1 MKPVFVYGVMFL
13 IMLSGCDRSPKSG
26 HGFRLPD
33 GDINRGQVVFVEFE
47 CNRCHS
53 VGAIEQLTSA
63 SPESSV
69 SVKLGGKVTAIQTY
83 GQLVTSIVNPSHR
96 LVGRY
101 PKEQVSTADGESL
114 MRNYNDEMTVNQLI
128 NLVAFLQSNYELRP
142 YQGPRD
148 HLY

>member
-1 MKPVFVYGVMFL
+1 MKPVFLYL
-13 IMLSGCDRSPKSG
+13 ITLLVILSGCDIGPKSG

-33 GDINRGQVVFVEFE
+33 GDIDRGQIVFSELE
-47 CNRCHS
+47 CNACHS
-53 VGAIEQLTSA
+53 VGSVEQPTAA
-63 SPESSV
+63 SSENRI
-69 SVKLGGKVTAIQTY
+69 SVKLGGKVTSIQTY

-101 PKEQVSTADGESL
+101 PAEQVSTADGESL

-128 NLVAFLQSNYELRP
+128 DLVAFLQSNYELRP

>member
-1 MKPVFVYGVMFL
+1 MKPVFVYVVMFL
-13 IMLSGCDRSPKSG
+13 IMLSGCDRGPKSG

-33 GDINRGQVVFVEFE
+33 GDIDRGQVVFVEFE
-47 CNRCHS
+47 CNACHS
-53 VGAIEQLTSA
+53 VGTIEQLTTGSA
-63 SPESSV
+63 EDRI

-96 LVGRY
+96 LAGRY
-101 PKEQVSTADGESL
+101 PAEQVSTPDGKSL
-114 MRNYNDEMTVNQLI
+114 MRDYNDEMTVNQLI
-128 NLVAFLQSNYELRP
+128 HLVAFLQSNYELRP

>member
-13 IMLSGCDRSPKSG
+13 IMLSGCDRGPKSG

-47 CNRCHS
+47 CNACHS
-53 VGAIEQLTSA
+53 VGTIEQLTAA
-63 SPESSV
+63 SSENSI
-69 SVKLGGKVTAIQTY
+69 SVKLGGKVTSIQTY

-114 MRNYNDEMTVNQLI
+114 MQNYNDEMTVNQLI
-128 NLVAFLQSNYELRP
+128 HLVAFLQSNYELRP